1 MFKKSWIER
10 LVDYLHSR
18 EMTFKILKHGD
29 KYDVACFNGDFVW
42 VTSTSDSAE
51 DAIRLAV
58 EGFKDNEPRSK
69 KELEDM
75 LKKKSYL
82 EQLKEHC
89 SLRGWGIEQE
99 VVDNWVSYRVII
111 NKYGNGKDLKS
122 PTFSVLEDMF
132 KWALD
137 ELKKQEFPTPHE
149 DALRAYCEER
159 GYSVF
164 RGSYGPSSVSSEVT
178 WYLRVGDE
186 KDLHITQVWENPI
199 RNSEQAFSALLSGI
213 KEKKQIEAKKKLE
226 EFCKQE
232 GLRFVAMGP
241 ESVGPESVWVGGFGL
256 SGHVF
261 ASYQKA
267 ITRLEEMKNNKEEK
281 WEDKDRS
288 ELEKF
293 CTEEG
298 LRCDEV
304 RLINQSIMITRKEN
318 FTLNDNLWFHGKTLQ
333 DAMEIA
339 LKMLEQ
345 QKKDGITFWSTGP
358 YERKVRELCE
368 RKGWTIQ
375 GFSFNPGSIG
385 ILELNGFCIDS
396 FEGGESGFK
405 EVWDKIEKLKE
416 LLS

>member
-1 MFKKSWIER
+1 MFW
-10 LVDYLHSR
+10 
-18 EMTFKILKHGD
+18 
-29 KYDVACFNGDFVW
+29 
-42 VTSTSDSAE
+42 
-51 DAIRLAV
+51 
-58 EGFKDNEPRSK
+58 
-69 KELEDM
+69 
-75 LKKKSYL
+75 KSYL
-82 EQLKEHC
+82 EQLREYCDKEGVEFSILPDRKSTPTNRWYVEHAC
-89 SLRGWGIEQE
+89 RWGTTRDYGDTIEDAAKHAYNGILKDRKTQE
-99 VVDNWVSYRVII
+99 WL
-111 NKYGNGKDLKS
+111 YGRHIPKPS
-122 PTFSVLEDMF
+122 
-132 KWALD
+132 
-137 ELKKQEFPTPHE
+137 TPHE
-149 DALRAYCEER
+149 DALRTYCKSR
-159 GYSVF
+159 GYFVF
-164 RGSYGPSSVSSEVT
+164 KESYGPSSVSPEVT
-178 WYLRVGDE
+178 WYLKAVDE
-186 KDLHITQVWENPI
+186 KGLHITYVWENPI
-199 RNSEQAFSALLSGI
+199 RTGEQAFSALLSAI
-213 KEKKQIEAKKKLE
+213 KETEQTEAKKKLE

-232 GLRFVAMGP
+232 GLRFVSMGP

-368 RKGWTIQ
+368 RKGWTLRLGIVINQ
-375 GFSFNPGSIG
+375 KEQWVHIDELVGYQIGSHKG
-385 ILELNGFCIDS
+385 KNE
-396 FEGGESGFK
+396 EGFK